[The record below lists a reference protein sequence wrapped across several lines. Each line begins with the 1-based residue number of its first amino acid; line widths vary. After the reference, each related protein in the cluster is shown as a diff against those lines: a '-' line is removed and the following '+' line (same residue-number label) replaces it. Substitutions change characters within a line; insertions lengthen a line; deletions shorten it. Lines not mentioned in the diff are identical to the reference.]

1 MAPAHGISV
10 PIWVAVMQT
19 RAKDPSSIEISTIGL
34 DLAKNVFQVH
44 GISATGEVVIRKAL
58 RRSQMSPFF
67 AKLPPCL
74 VGAEACGTSHHWAR
88 ELTKLGHEVRLMP
101 ASYVKP
107 YVKRGKNDAADAE
120 AICEAV
126 TRQTMRFV
134 PIKSREQQAALSIHR
149 ARSLLIKQRTLLVN
163 MMRCVLAELGVA
175 IPVGVEKA
183 LQMARKIVDGEAE
196 LDRPDEAQNVIVA
209 LAEQMLQLHAQLRRL
224 DLRLA
229 ALQRSD
235 ERARRLATIPG
246 IGPVGATALAASV
259 GDPAQFKSGRQFAA
273 WLPQVVIAVDQVRA
287 DLGPGNLAQDGH
299 GSAPCPGGLDGGA
312 GGVQHQTLATASIGR
327 RRLVLDVRGP
337 HGPGPGGELQAD
349 PVGVEEIDRTH
360 EDLVGHRGA
369 DLEG

>member
-1 MAPAHGISV
+1 M
-10 PIWVAVMQT
+10 
-19 RAKDPSSIEISTIGL
+19 EISTIGL

-44 GISATGEVVIRKAL
+44 GVSPTGEVVVRKTL
-58 RRSQMSPFF
+58 RRAQVLPFF
-67 AKLPPCL
+67 AKLAPCL

-149 ARSLLIKQRTLLVN
+149 ARSLLIKQRTQLVN
-163 MMRCVLAELGVA
+163 MMRCVLAELGIA

-196 LDRPDEAQNVIVA
+196 LDLPDEAQNVTIA
-209 LAEQMLQLHAQLRRL
+209 LAEQMLQLHAQLRKL

-235 ERARRLATIPG
+235 ERAL
-246 IGPVGATALAASV
+246 
-259 GDPAQFKSGRQFAA
+259 
-273 WLPQVVIAVDQVRA
+273 
-287 DLGPGNLAQDGH
+287 
-299 GSAPCPGGLDGGA
+299 
-312 GGVQHQTLATASIGR
+312 
-327 RRLVLDVRGP
+327 
-337 HGPGPGGELQAD
+337 
-349 PVGVEEIDRTH
+349 
-360 EDLVGHRGA
+360 
-369 DLEG
+369 